1 MDWLTV
7 KPATTPAMQ
16 DMRYALAIL
25 LLTAQYLVKHATLRA
40 MLGTLAP
47 VTICVT
53 QNLALPAMLFVI
65 RRPALCAITLAIRR
79 DALSVT

>member
-7 KPATTPAMQ
+7 KPATIHAMQ
-16 DMRYALAIL
+16 DMQYALAIL

-40 MLGTLAP
+40 MLGTLAL

-53 QNLALPAMLFVI
+53 QNLVLPVMLFVI